1 MKKKTNEGSIAL
13 RGFGIFV
20 AVATGLIIVL
30 YMLVSIANVVYT
42 TNKLSTIPAPEVS
55 EGMRG
60 ELGIDKNVNEST
72 IDNYLNRSDSV
83 YRDVRMLVDPAD
95 YEKIG
100 GDKYLSGIIDGF
112 EVVPLPYLIEPE
124 GLPEAVGK
132 AYSGKTLFSRLGNNR
147 IGANYVE
154 SKQILEDLFPK
165 DKNIFLMCGGGGYA
179 GMTKKLLVEL
189 GWDEN
194 KIWNVGG
201 YWYYEG
207 ENKTDIK
214 LDDGTYAFWRLN
226 YHTIDFNSL
235 TEQ

>member
-1 MKKKTNEGSIAL
+1 MKKKTKENSIML

-20 AVATGLIIVL
+20 AIAAGLIIVL
-30 YMLVSIANVVYT
+30 TM
-42 TNKLSTIPAPEVS
+42 TIMISKAVFDMNSLPELATPTVS

-60 ELGIDKNVNEST
+60 ELGIDKNINEST

-100 GDKYLSGIIDGF
+100 GDKYLSGIISGF

-132 AYSGKTLFSRLGNNR
+132 SYKGKTLFSRLANNK
-147 IGANYVE
+147 IGANYAE

-179 GMTKKLLVEL
+179 GMTKRLLVEL

-201 YWYYEG
+201 FWYYEG
-207 ENKTDIK
+207 KNKIDIK
-214 LDDGTYAFWRLN
+214 LDDGTFAFWRLK
-226 YHTIDFNSL
+226 YHNIDFDSL
-235 TEQ
+235 TEL